1 MRMGWMAW
9 AVAFWLMGIPLG
21 AVAEEIPAN
30 ALRLSLP
37 TQTTLQATEQPTPT
51 LLDQLAGTYTTPKAV
66 AAFLHHAFTFQR
78 DEELFGE
85 ADRWQSPEEFV
96 ARKAGDCEDYALL
109 ARALLRRNGIEAFI
123 FSVFGKDGYAHTVCA
138 FVDHRGRY
146 NVIDVDK
153 LCVLDVKSLESVAS
167 WLSPGWT
174 VGAIAEQ
181 AGARGQMVTQITN
194 SHPASFRALTDPI
207 ATVLF

>member
-1 MRMGWMAW
+1 MRMKWTVVV
-9 AVAFWLMGIPLG
+9 VAIWLVGTPLRVG
-21 AVAEEIPAN
+21 AEEISPEPSTPA
-30 ALRLSLP
+30 
-37 TQTTLQATEQPTPT
+37 
-51 LLDQLAGTYTTPKAV
+51 LLDQLAGTYTTPNAV
-66 AAFLHHAFTFQR
+66 AAFLHKAFTFQR
-78 DEELFGE
+78 DETLFGE

-109 ARALLRRNGIEAFI
+109 ARALLRRNGIEASL
-123 FSVFGKDGYAHTVCA
+123 FSVFGKEGYAHTVCV
-138 FVDHRGRY
+138 FLDHRGRY

-153 LCVLDVKSLESVAS
+153 LRALHVKSLERVAS

-194 SHPASFRALTDPI
+194 SHPASFRAFTDPI
-207 ATVLF
+207 ANVSF

>member
-1 MRMGWMAW
+1 MRMGWLVGAL
-9 AVAFWLMGIPLG
+9 AIWLLGTPLRAG
-21 AVAEEIPAN
+21 AEEVSPE
-30 ALRLSLP
+30 P
-37 TQTTLQATEQPTPT
+37 PTPAP
-51 LLDQLAGTYTTPKAV
+51 LDQMASTYTTPKAV
-66 AAFLHHAFTFQR
+66 AAFLHKAFTFKQ

-109 ARALLRRNGIEAFI
+109 ARTLLRRNGIEAFV
-123 FSVFGKDGYAHTVCA
+123 FSVFGKDEYAHTVCV

-153 LCVLDVKSLESVAS
+153 LRVLDVKSLESVAS

-194 SHPASFRALTDPI
+194 AHPASFRAFTDPI
-207 ATVLF
+207 ANVLF